1 MKMDEN
7 NLNFVR
13 NVVDDD
19 EDDDEEE
26 EEEEILF
33 QSEVLEIVS
42 MFDGIFYVEK
52 KKCKIRQ
59 EVDFGKYFEV
69 QDDIGIKYV
78 CFKCGN
84 VYKWRKLLNKY
95 WKEKY
100 FGDILD
106 FSVFLLGFVKFN
118 SLNYV

>member
-33 QSEVLEIVS
+33 QSEALEIVS
-42 MFDGIFYVEK
+42 TFDGIFYVEK
-52 KKCKIRQ
+52 KKRKIRQ

-69 QDDIGIKYV
+69 
-78 CFKCGN
+78 
-84 VYKWRKLLNKY
+84 
-95 WKEKY
+95 
-100 FGDILD
+100 
-106 FSVFLLGFVKFN
+106 
-118 SLNYV
+118 